1 MKWLRLAGTR
11 LVLATGTLFLVSV
24 FIFGAVDMLPGD
36 VASRILGRLA
46 TEENRA
52 ALREQLHLDRPPLE
66 RYVGWLGDIMHGDIG
81 RTMSTDRPIIELLG
95 PRLKNTLM
103 LGALALL
110 LYVPMAA
117 IPAIIQATRR
127 DTWLDHGLSLVTFLL
142 YSIPDFLLGT
152 LLLLLFVVA
161 IPWLPATSIIDDA
174 TTGWELIRAL
184 ILPASTLALVM
195 AVYAVRMLR
204 DNLIEILD
212 TDFIKFATLSGL
224 PRRRIVIRHALPNA
238 LIPSLNVT
246 ALNIAY
252 LIGGVVVVEK
262 VFSFPGFG
270 SLLVDALLVRDVPLI
285 QITVLIAAATYI
297 TANLIADLG
306 AILLNPKLRS

>member
-1 MKWLRLAGTR
+1 
-11 LVLATGTLFLVSV
+11 LVLAAGTLFLVSV

-117 IPAIIQATRR
+117 VPAIIQATRR

-224 PRRRIVIRHALPNA
+224 PRRRVVIRHALPNA